1 MIGKKSLTDKNLH
14 SIPEHA
20 PHRLDA
26 NEPSM
31 QQYIITVFR
40 APVIFLLSTFLSI
53 GPNFFERLHIAEVN
67 RALAHIP
74 VPKVATRSPLKRMPV
89 RPPVH
94 DPATC
99 VICTLIH
106 APAVAQSW
114 AIPSLSPT
122 ARIGCINPES
132 LPASP
137 LIRISSP
144 LCRGPPT
151 A

>member
-1 MIGKKSLTDKNLH
+1 MKVQGN
-14 SIPEHA
+14 
-20 PHRLDA
+20 
-26 NEPSM
+26 N
-31 QQYIITVFR
+31 ITEVFR
-40 APVIFLLSTFLSI
+40 TPVIFLLSTFLSI
-53 GPNFFERLHIAEVN
+53 GPTFFERLHIDEVN
-67 RALAHIP
+67 RALAHLP

-99 VICTLIH
+99 VICALIH
-106 APAVAQSW
+106 APAVSQIW
-114 AIPSLSPT
+114 TIPSLGPT
-122 ARIGCINPES
+122 ARIGCIIPES

-144 LCRGPPT
+144 LCRGPPI

>member
-1 MIGKKSLTDKNLH
+1 MIGTKNVTTIIFIPFPTMPTTDLTPMKVQGN
-14 SIPEHA
+14 
-20 PHRLDA
+20 
-26 NEPSM
+26 N
-31 QQYIITVFR
+31 ITQVFR
-40 APVIFLLSTFLSI
+40 APIIFLLSTFLSI

-67 RALAHIP
+67 RALARIP

-94 DPATC
+94 DPSTC
-99 VICTLIH
+99 VICALIH
-106 APAVAQSW
+106 APAVAQFW
-114 AIPSLSPT
+114 TIPFLTPT
-122 ARIGCINPES
+122 AQIGCITLES
-132 LPASP
+132 RSASP